1 MLRRSLSSFVLV
13 ISVLISSS
21 VAMAEVSGDGDSSS
35 SAAVHII
42 YTEKPLNEEPEAF
55 HLRTLSSV
63 LGSEE
68 AAKKALIYS
77 YKNAASG
84 FSAKLTPEQISSGKE
99 WGGDWGVYRFKY
111 QTDPIAVNDEVLFRS
126 LPVYCS
132 LPGVLQVVPSRTL
145 QLHSGPGMLHS
156 GPGIH
161 KKM

>member
-84 FSAKLTPEQISSGKE
+84 FSAKLTPEQVSQIS
-99 WGGDWGVYRFKY
+99 
-111 QTDPIAVNDEVLFRS
+111 T
-126 LPVYCS
+126 

-145 QLHSGPGMLHS
+145 QLHSGPG
-156 GPGIH
+156 IH

>member
-63 LGSEE
+63 LGRSVWFPRKTPNF
-68 AAKKALIYS
+68 AFFNFLPPSFSHRPNWFLILIAPKFSMVIARRLPRRLS
-77 YKNAASG
+77 YTVTR
-84 FSAKLTPEQISSGKE
+84 TPLVDSPPS
-99 WGGDWGVYRFKY
+99 WH
-111 QTDPIAVNDEVLFRS
+111 
-126 LPVYCS
+126 
-132 LPGVLQVVPSRTL
+132 PSRFRKSQVSVL
-145 QLHSGPGMLHS
+145 CCYWLWNCSIRLDSWM
-156 GPGIH
+156 I
-161 KKM
+161 